1 MVVIYMHN
9 SVKVCGPT
17 TMKPTFYKPVLVLF
31 LGGYRNVISFSRTKQ
46 NKDGLQSCFANT
58 AHITSTQAEC
68 KKSLAVNLHFNF
80 FQWHLSESINCVTNQ
95 VEIRIGLFLE
105 WGYGDFRL
113 LLRTYFFWFS
123 MKAMTAP
130 RLPRSICRA

>member
-17 TMKPTFYKPVLVLF
+17 TMKPTFYKPVLVIFLVSKRNLF
-31 LGGYRNVISFSRTKQ
+31 LPNKFLLRKQ

-80 FQWHLSESINCVTNQ
+80 FSDI
-95 VEIRIGLFLE
+95 
-105 WGYGDFRL
+105 
-113 LLRTYFFWFS
+113 
-123 MKAMTAP
+123 
-130 RLPRSICRA
+130 